1 MAIKIVDELKAM
13 GNFPI
18 AHADGINLVKEDG
31 TEDNLQNLFD
41 NGELGGGGDNS
52 TTLTQEEFDA
62 LDEQTKL
69 ENDYRCYDTGRLYYK
84 GVRYGHDKPE
94 TIKGFSKFKEMK
106 EAGLI
111 DDEEEYLVEAD
122 AEGILLGAEDIGY
135 NNAES
140 GIQATTVQGAV
151 DKVAEKVNGLISD
164 TNLTSTT
171 STLSANKIKGAVVH
185 SFNTQDGSVKYVKFK
200 PSTTTI
206 SVVDIYGGKI
216 EILGASKASANPD
229 YKTVKVVRLS
239 YGDWGSYDATQVPS
253 VVHTKIGELYY
264 YPTDEYYYLK
274 LYNYAAFTMTG
285 LATAPEIL
293 TSLPAEESAMTLI
306 PESDWGKI
314 DDTTSST
321 ESTWSSSMI
330 ASQINN
336 ATTIKRNDVIGANTT
351 KETGWNLA
359 QGESHF
365 YGRLL
370 QLDGHLGSKS
380 STFSFLLFVKANYDS
395 PTTVYVTQLAGMDDD
410 RSNIAHTTYF
420 ELGVSSSGNLTIKN
434 KSAVAASYRFI

>member
-1 MAIKIVDELKAM
+1 MSVKIFDTMTTATP
-13 GNFPI
+13 NFPL
-18 AHADGINLVKEDG
+18 AYAEKINIVKEDG
-31 TEDNLQNLFD
+31 SEADIQTLYNS
-41 NGELGGGGDNS
+41 GELSGGDNS
-52 TTLTQEEFDA
+52 LILTESEFLA
-62 LDEQTKL
+62 L
-69 ENDYRCYDTGRLYYK
+69 
-84 GVRYGHDKPE
+84 P
-94 TIKGFSKFKEMK
+94 
-106 EAGLI
+106 
-111 DDEEEYLVEAD
+111 EEEKLNNSYYLYDIGVHYKNGIAYSRKEPISLTMAEYKALEEVDPDQEYIVSAD

-140 GIQATTVQGAV
+140 GIQATTVQGAI
-151 DKVAEKVNGLISD
+151 DKVAEKIDGLISD

-171 STLSANKIKGAVVH
+171 STLSANKIKNAVTY
-185 SFNTQDGSVKYVKFK
+185 SFDTQSGSVKYVKFK
-200 PSTTTI
+200 PSITTV
-206 SVVDIYGGKI
+206 SVIDIYGGKI

-239 YGDWGSYDATQVPS
+239 YGDWSSYDATQVPS

-285 LATAPEIL
+285 LATAPEII
-293 TSLPAEESAMTLI
+293 TSLPTETSAMTLI
-306 PESDWGKI
+306 PETDWGKI
-314 DDTTSST
+314 DDTST
-321 ESTWSSSMI
+321 NTTSTWSSSRI
-330 ASQINN
+330 AQQINN
-336 ATTIKRNDVIGANTT
+336 ATAIKYDNVINVNAT
-351 KETGWNLA
+351 KETDWSLA

-380 STFSFLLFVKANYDS
+380 STFSFLLFVKANYDN

-410 RSNIAHTTYF
+410 RTNIAHTTYF

-434 KSAVAASYRFI
+434 KSGVTASYRFI